1 MAKRKSTVKIT
12 ENKNLERDLA
22 TSAVINTI
30 ISAYQARLN
39 RINNTKRQII
49 IDAKQREDI
58 ESLKTDVAEIK
69 KMLKQMASK

>member
-1 MAKRKSTVKIT
+1 MATVKIT
-12 ENKNLERDLA
+12 ENRNLERDLN
-22 TSAVINTI
+22 TSAVINTNVTG
-30 ISAYQARLN
+30 YQARLN
-39 RINNTKRQII
+39 RINNREKQTV

>member
-1 MAKRKSTVKIT
+1 MAKRKGTVKIT
-12 ENKNLERDLA
+12 EDINLERDLD
-22 TSAVINTI
+22 TSAVINTN
-30 ISAYQARLN
+30 ISGYEARLN
-39 RINNTKRQII
+39 RINQRKTQVK

>member
-12 ENKNLERDLA
+12 ENKNLERDLY
-22 TSAVINTI
+22 TSAIINTN
-30 ISAYQARLN
+30 ISGYEARLN
-39 RINNTKRQII
+39 RINQRKTQVI

>member
-1 MAKRKSTVKIT
+1 MATVKIT
-12 ENKNLERDLA
+12 ENRNLERNLD
-22 TSAVINTI
+22 TSAIINTN
-30 ISAYQARLN
+30 ISAYEARLN
-39 RINNTKRQII
+39 RINNKKRQIV